1 MSQSQANFLPGE
13 LSVDAVILTN
23 PEGESINLLPITG
36 RIDIFEAIDEP
47 FLHGR
52 ITVVDALGIADDY
65 KIFGQESLSIRYR
78 VKEDKD
84 KFSKFIEKT
93 FRTYKITNVN
103 NTDFNTYSYAI
114 HFIDPKFFI
123 CENSRIS
130 KTLRGSYS
138 EMLLQTLSKDARFE
152 KLPNKI
158 GVDFWDKSVPEKHQL
173 ICPNWSLN
181 ELIEYIVS
189 NANHATDS
197 VFKNSMF
204 FFQTMIGGF
213 RFMSLDKMLSGD
225 NELISRFDYQPR
237 NINLNQEDIPTE
249 ADGGQSA
256 RILDFEIQTKTDT
269 LRGTTR
275 GAYSSVLKTYDP
287 IRKVEKEIYFD
298 LAENYKKNK
307 DKHLSGFPPIRLD
320 DDEVVF
326 DGEPGVGSLSNIE
339 GKERE
344 VDYAPNKN
352 YLRGAKTHYKV
363 NHTNA
368 FSDEAKLVDG
378 SGKVNIQQFVGNEF
392 LDDAILEREAMLE
405 LLSQNVL
412 KMTIPYRQDLAVGTI
427 INASLPIGKQG
438 GSQSPLNDN
447 RYLVT
452 KIRHIVQPL
461 DYKGTMVI
469 QCVKESFAADIKEVK
484 ALDDYEGPDLDG

>member
-152 KLPNKI
+152 KLPK
-158 GVDFWDKSVPEKHQL
+158 
-173 ICPNWSLN
+173 
-181 ELIEYIVS
+181 
-189 NANHATDS
+189 
-197 VFKNSMF
+197 
-204 FFQTMIGGF
+204 
-213 RFMSLDKMLSGD
+213 
-225 NELISRFDYQPR
+225 
-237 NINLNQEDIPTE
+237 
-249 ADGGQSA
+249 
-256 RILDFEIQTKTDT
+256 
-269 LRGTTR
+269 
-275 GAYSSVLKTYDP
+275 
-287 IRKVEKEIYFD
+287 
-298 LAENYKKNK
+298 
-307 DKHLSGFPPIRLD
+307 
-320 DDEVVF
+320 
-326 DGEPGVGSLSNIE
+326 
-339 GKERE
+339 
-344 VDYAPNKN
+344 
-352 YLRGAKTHYKV
+352 
-363 NHTNA
+363 
-368 FSDEAKLVDG
+368 
-378 SGKVNIQQFVGNEF
+378 
-392 LDDAILEREAMLE
+392 
-405 LLSQNVL
+405 
-412 KMTIPYRQDLAVGTI
+412 
-427 INASLPIGKQG
+427 
-438 GSQSPLNDN
+438 
-447 RYLVT
+447 
-452 KIRHIVQPL
+452 
-461 DYKGTMVI
+461 
-469 QCVKESFAADIKEVK
+469 
-484 ALDDYEGPDLDG
+484 